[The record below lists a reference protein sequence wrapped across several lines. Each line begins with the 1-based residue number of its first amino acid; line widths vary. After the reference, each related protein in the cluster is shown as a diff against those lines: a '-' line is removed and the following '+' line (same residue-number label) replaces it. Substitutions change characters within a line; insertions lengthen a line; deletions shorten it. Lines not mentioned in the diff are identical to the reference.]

1 MSIRL
6 TARRREVRWVRRL
19 RYSRFHWLSLVQMIV
34 AAQRLVD
41 AAVSAFARRLFLAS
55 PTPSRQR
62 SARSRPASR
71 ARCCP
76 TCRRT
81 RSSSDDTRRRVRMRT
96 PVGGAATN
104 RSECALRRIDT
115 NVSQLEVV
123 TDVQMS
129 SRLGGILVELMFDH
143 KSGSAGRGSVVADDP
158 ALVSRQ
164 IWLRSLHRLRC
175 LSPLSFRLP
184 PISPSSMGSTGG
196 GRGTQGWSRGNR

>member
-1 MSIRL
+1 MRPSRPPIGAASRMSIRS
-6 TARRREVRWVRRL
+6 TARRREVRWLRRL
-19 RYSRFHWLSLVQMIV
+19 RYSRFHWLSLVHMIV

-41 AAVSAFARRLFLAS
+41 AAVSAFARRLFPAS

-104 RSECALRRIDT
+104 RSECVLRRIDT
-115 NVSQLEVV
+115 NVSRLEVV

-129 SRLGGILVELMFDH
+129 PRLGGILVELMFDH
-143 KSGSAGRGSVVADDP
+143 KSGFSRKRIGRSGRPRRWCHRRCGCDRSID
-158 ALVSRQ
+158 
-164 IWLRSLHRLRC
+164 LR
-175 LSPLSFRLP
+175 
-184 PISPSSMGSTGG
+184 
-196 GRGTQGWSRGNR
+196 